1 VFADASQFYKEGDG
15 VPDGMKVDDKGHV
28 FATGPGGVL
37 VYMPDGKLLGRILT
51 GVPTANVA
59 WGEDGST
66 LFVTA
71 NHRVLRLKTK
81 TRGTMPGAK

>member
-1 VFADASQFYKEGDG
+1 MSLAVAVSVTLCGTMTTAAFDGD
-15 VPDGMKVDDKGHV
+15 VRVTD
-28 FATGPGGVL
+28 GGVF
-37 VYMPDGKLLGRILT
+37 VFTADGTLLGRILT

-71 NHRVLRLKTK
+71 NHRVLRLRTK
-81 TRGTMPGAK
+81 TQGVPLPSAR